1 MPDKKFQTRNGRR
14 MVLVVDDQESNR
26 LIMGK
31 WLEAEYDVIYAADGE
46 EALQQMREH
55 AETLSLVLLDLL
67 MPVVSGFDVLKTV
80 KETKE
85 IAAIVFD
92 SDELNSWN
100 QLKGGFVQHLR
111 EVIAEKVYY
120 FKHVT
125 LINFK
130 VAVAKMLRH

>member
-1 MPDKKFQTRNGRR
+1 SNKQISFALFEADNIEEIIAFKDEIRQRFQSEKHSIHITDN
-14 MVLVVDDQESNR
+14 VE
-26 LIMGK
+26 
-31 WLEAEYDVIYAADGE
+31 
-46 EALQQMREH
+46 
-55 AETLSLVLLDLL
+55 
-67 MPVVSGFDVLKTV
+67 
-80 KETKE
+80 ETKE